1 MTTSPL
7 NILETVV
14 DSGFCCS
21 CGVCDA
27 ACPTNHLK
35 MIEDDYGQIVPE
47 GRTYCA
53 EKCTLCLDVCPFSN
67 ESGDDEDSLGRELF
81 GSDPSNTHNVSMG
94 WVRDTFV
101 GGVVNTTE
109 RMKAPSG
116 GLTTA
121 LLRHL
126 LRTKEID
133 AVIVLQPTTERP
145 WFRFEIAETDEQ
157 ILSSRGSGYHVT
169 ALDEVL
175 DQVLKGPERSYAVV
189 TLPCS
194 AKGIRLAQKR
204 MPKLRR
210 RIKYVLGLAC
220 SGYRSL
226 QFIDLL
232 TALMGGTN
240 GDLNY
245 RSKRWSRNA
254 RDYRVEL
261 KSTKSIRSVR
271 MLGLFGFLY
280 VNEVGGLKSCQFCD
294 DMYAELADATF
305 MDAWLPEYNSDRL
318 GTNLVVS
325 RNEALSS
332 ALTELLGNGECEGGP
347 ISPAKVEQSQIVE
360 LRKRRDVLASYA
372 EVATEQFGYVPEK
385 RLAICS
391 PLTEES
397 HEQGRKEL
405 EFFEDARVLLM
416 RYRKRLTGRRRW
428 LARWHAWRLCWKVL
442 KLATRHGL
450 LSRTFQGAKFLR
462 FMSFKRVKT
471 SDKQAVASLDTES
484 V

>member
-1 MTTSPL
+1 MATSPL

-27 ACPTNHLK
+27 VCPTDHLK
-35 MIEDDYGQIVPE
+35 MIEDNCGQLVPE
-47 GRTYCA
+47 GQTYCA
-53 EKCTLCLDVCPFSN
+53 ERCTLCLDVCPFSN
-67 ESGDDEDSLGRELF
+67 EAEDDEDSLGRELF
-81 GSDPSNTHNVSMG
+81 GSDPSHTHNESMG

-101 GGVVNTTE
+101 GGVVNNEE

-121 LLRHL
+121 LLCQL
-126 LRTKEID
+126 LKEKKID
-133 AVIVLQPTTERP
+133 AAIVLEPMTERP
-145 WFRFEIAETDEQ
+145 WFRFQIAETEEQ
-157 ILSSRGSGYHVT
+157 IRSSRGSGYHVT
-169 ALDEVL
+169 ALDDAL
-175 DQVLKGPERSYAVV
+175 DQILKGPERSYAVV
-189 TLPCS
+189 TLPCA

-232 TALMGGTN
+232 TALMGSTS

-261 KSTKSIRSVR
+261 KTAKTIKSVR

-294 DMYAELADATF
+294 DMFAELADATF
-305 MDAWLPEYNSDRL
+305 MDAWLPEYNSDRR

-325 RNEALSS
+325 RNATLSS
-332 ALTELLGNGECEGGP
+332 ALTTLLASPEYEGGR
-347 ISPAKVEQSQIVE
+347 IAAEKVEQSQIGE
-360 LRKRRDVLASYA
+360 LRKRRDILASYA
-372 EVATEQFGYVPEK
+372 EIASEKLGYVPGK
-385 RLAICS
+385 RLAICT
-391 PLTEES
+391 PLTDKS
-397 HEQGRKEL
+397 CEQARKEL
-405 EFFEDARVLLM
+405 MFFDEARELLM
-416 RYRKRLTGRRRW
+416 RYHKRMTQKPRW
-428 LARWHAWRLCWKVL
+428 LARWYAWRLCWKIL

-450 LSRTFQGAKFLR
+450 LSRTFEGTKFLR
-462 FMSFKRVKT
+462 FMSFKRVG
-471 SDKQAVASLDTES
+471 ASNDGKGY
-484 V
+484 